1 MRLVTALLLAF
12 ASAARA
18 DLAPPF
24 PLDAGIGGLAGGL
37 LFAAAA
43 CTSWWATRPIQPGTT
58 SRAVRGGVT
67 IALVVAGIACYLV
80 GLEQAR
86 AERARRNALRIQEMN
101 QPRR

>member
-1 MRLVTALLLAF
+1 MRLATALMLAF

-24 PLDAGIGGLAGGL
+24 PLDGGIGGMAGGL

-80 GLEQAR
+80 GLQEVN
-86 AERARRNALRIQEMN
+86 AERARRNAERLQQRS

>member
-1 MRLVTALLLAF
+1 MRLATALFLAL

-24 PLDAGIGGLAGGL
+24 PLDGGIGGMAGGL

-58 SRAVRGGVT
+58 SRAVRGGIT
-67 IALVVAGIACYLV
+67 IALVVAGIACYFL
-80 GLEQAR
+80 GLQDAR
-86 AERARRNALRIQEMN
+86 AERARRNAERFQQMS
-101 QPRR
+101 QPPR